1 MKLCV
6 RGCISPDGGFLFE
19 ENGGTMGIY
28 NAMTDEQLIVN
39 LRSGET
45 DIMDYLMVKYKSMVR
60 RKAREMF
67 LIGGENDD
75 LIQEGMIGLMK
86 AVQSYDARQGNSF
99 QSFAELCVS
108 RQMYSAIEA
117 SKRKKHLPL
126 NSYISLYEM
135 GENGDENREIP
146 LIDTIQPEVDNNP
159 EALYFGKEYTEVFIE
174 NLKDSL
180 SSLENHVLYLH
191 LMGTDYRTIAEI
203 LNKSPKTV
211 DNALQR
217 IKAKA
222 GKLLNQK

>member
-1 MKLCV
+1 
-6 RGCISPDGGFLFE
+6 
-19 ENGGTMGIY
+19 MGVY
-28 NAMTDEQLIVN
+28 DAMTDEQLIAH
-39 LRSGET
+39 LRTGKK

-86 AVQSYDARQGNSF
+86 AVQNYDVEQGNSF

-117 SKRKKHLPL
+117 SRRKKHFPL
-126 NSYISLYEM
+126 NSYVSLYEV
-135 GENGDENREIP
+135 EKDDEDSKDIP
-146 LIDTIQPEVDNNP
+146 LIDTIRSEVDNDP
-159 EALYFGKEYTEVFIE
+159 EALYFGKEYVEAFIE

-180 SSLENHVLYLH
+180 SALENHVLYLH

-203 LNKSPKTV
+203 LNKSPKTI

-222 GKLLNQK
+222 GKLLRNV

>member
-1 MKLCV
+1 MAERYDDLA
-6 RGCISPDGGFLFE
+6 DE
-19 ENGGTMGIY
+19 EIIIQIRQGDNPG
-28 NAMTDEQLIVN
+28 V
-39 LRSGET
+39 
-45 DIMDYLMVKYKSMVR
+45 DYLMEKYKNLVR
-60 RKAREMF
+60 KKARALY
-67 LIGGENDD
+67 LIGGDSDD

-86 AVQSYDARQGNSF
+86 AVQNYDPEQGNSF

-117 SKRKKHLPL
+117 SQRKKHLPL
-126 NSYISLYEM
+126 NSYVSLYEV
-135 GENGDENREIP
+135 EEDEDERKEIP
-146 LIDTIQPEVDNNP
+146 LIDKIRSDVDNNP
-159 EALYFGKEYTEVFIE
+159 EVLYVGKEYVEIFIE

-180 SSLENHVLYLH
+180 SALENHVLYLH

-222 GKLLNQK
+222 GKLLRSR

>member
-1 MKLCV
+1 M
-6 RGCISPDGGFLFE
+6 
-19 ENGGTMGIY
+19 GTY
-28 NAMTDEQLIVN
+28 DAMTDEQLIAY
-39 LRSGET
+39 LRTGKK

-86 AVQSYDARQGNSF
+86 AVQNYDAEQGNSF
-99 QSFAELCVS
+99 QSFAELCIS

-117 SKRKKHLPL
+117 SRRKKHFPL
-126 NSYISLYEM
+126 NSYVSLYEV
-135 GENGDENREIP
+135 EKDEDDSKDIP
-146 LIDTIQPEVDNNP
+146 LIDTIRSEVDNNP
-159 EALYFGKEYTEVFIE
+159 EALYFGKEYVEAFIE

-180 SSLENHVLYLH
+180 SAMENHVLYLH

-222 GKLLNQK
+222 GKLLRSR